1 MKKLITFAY
10 LFFLQFIFSTSTFA
24 YDFEI
29 GDFRY
34 TITSTE
40 DRTVSVEA
48 ASKDLNGDVVIP
60 STVNYN
66 DIDFTVTAIS
76 NDGFAYCYY
85 ITSLTIPS
93 SVTKATGYG
102 FGWMHQLETLI
113 FDNPQPDSFLPY
125 TLFEYDWRAFKTV
138 KIINSDEKDKLNQGL
153 GFMYLL
159 PSHELYLNESLV
171 EDYIVPEGTENIG
184 VVFAKCNSLKTI
196 NMPNTVKTIDNSAF
210 YNCTSL
216 SEVTLSSGLNS
227 IGSEAFTG
235 CSDLRTI
242 YIKSAI
248 PPTIYKNTFPNGA
261 YMFANVYVPKG
272 TLSDYKNAEY
282 WKDFANLLEKEYDD
296 VIVPTKEKCSIPII
310 NYQNGEIVFNCET
323 EDVVFVSS
331 ISNSDIGSYET
342 KSINLSATYN
352 ISVYATKAGY
362 DNSETATATLCW
374 IDTEPKTEGI
384 SNSVTEVRARA
395 VLIKNDG
402 GQLTVEGIKDNQMV
416 DVYSLNGEKLASVI
430 AKNGVARIDTCV
442 RPDSVI
448 VIKMGEKSVKVIVK

>member
-1 MKKLITFAY
+1 MKKLLIFVC
-10 LFFLQFIFSTSTFA
+10 LLFLQFAFGVKSLA
-24 YDFEI
+24 YDFQI
-29 GDFRY
+29 GDLCY
-34 TITSTE
+34 TITSTT
-40 DRTVSVEA
+40 DKTVSVEA
-48 ASKDLNGDVVIP
+48 ASQEIKGDVVIP
-60 STVNYN
+60 SIVSYN
-66 DIDFTVTAIS
+66 DVDFIVTSIP
-76 NDGFAYCYY
+76 DYGFAYCHE
-85 ITSLTIPS
+85 ISSLTIPTTMMYIGDS
-93 SVTKATGYG
+93 AFS
-102 FGWMHQLETLI
+102 WMWYLEVLI
-113 FDNPQPDSFLPY
+113 FDNPQQLNVHPWAFN
-125 TLFEYDWRAFKTV
+125 YDWRAFKSV
-138 KIINSDEKDKLNQGL
+138 KIINSDEKEKLNYGVP
-153 GFMYLL
+153 FMYLL
-159 PSHELYLNESLV
+159 PSHELYLNGNIV
-171 EDYIVPEGTENIG
+171 EDYKVPEGVENIG
-184 VVFAKCNSLKTI
+184 VLFTNCNTLKTI
-196 NMPNTVKTIDNSAF
+196 DMPNSIKQIEPLAF
-210 YNCTSL
+210 YNCTAL
-216 SEVTLSSGLNS
+216 KTITLSSSLNQ
-227 IGSEAFTG
+227 IGYEAFSG
-235 CSDLRTI
+235 CPELNTI
-242 YIKSAI
+242 YVKSTT
-248 PPTIYKNTFPNGA
+248 PPTIVEGSFSKGA
-261 YMFANVYVPKG
+261 YMFANVYIPKG
-272 TLSDYKNAEY
+272 TLSDYQNADNWKN
-282 WKDFANLLEKEYDD
+282 FANLIEKEYDD

-374 IDTEPKTEGI
+374 IDAEPKTEGI